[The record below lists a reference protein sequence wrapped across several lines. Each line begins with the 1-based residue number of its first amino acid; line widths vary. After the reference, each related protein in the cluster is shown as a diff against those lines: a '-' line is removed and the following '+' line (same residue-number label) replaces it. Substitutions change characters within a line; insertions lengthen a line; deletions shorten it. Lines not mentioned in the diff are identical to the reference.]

1 MLIEPCLLLTINE
14 WWTWPLHCQQK
25 LPSEIRQSDK
35 VIRERGV
42 AAQIFGDVKQVL
54 YKESYTVLWYS
65 KQKLSNCMRRWARDA
80 AAARI
85 SITSLGHCMF
95 NNRKIHR
102 TSGFLVSS
110 FRTASRVIRSCLNK
124 TAVCAAAD
132 SLNHPSI
139 TTTPVWNK
147 DNQFPSENSDFIY
160 YMNVWAFQV
169 PLQIRKKSTLSDPHR
184 PGVKTKYLK
193 YTLFTN
199 SNTPHDTLK

>member
-1 MLIEPCLLLTINE
+1 M
-14 WWTWPLHCQQK
+14 W
-25 LPSEIRQSDK
+25 
-35 VIRERGV
+35 
-42 AAQIFGDVKQVL
+42 
-54 YKESYTVLWYS
+54 
-65 KQKLSNCMRRWARDA
+65 RWARDA

-85 SITSLGHCMF
+85 SITSDGHCMF

-147 DNQFPSENSDFIY
+147 DNQFPSEKFRFHILYECMSFPSAPPN
-160 YMNVWAFQV
+160 
-169 PLQIRKKSTLSDPHR
+169 KKKKVL
-184 PGVKTKYLK
+184 YLIHID
-193 YTLFTN
+193 LE
-199 SNTPHDTLK
+199 S